1 MIELLALSVIIII
14 YVVYFY
20 YWFKAFRISAPYYPT
35 SAKTIKT
42 AIRELK
48 KHKVKHI
55 VELGAGDGRVAFALA
70 REGYEVTAIE
80 FNPILVLIMR
90 VRKWFGRYKKVH
102 IIRQDFLKLNYEEY
116 DGAFIYLYPKVM
128 DQLAKKLTQ
137 EMPKNAVFIANT
149 FMFHDKK
156 PVAVSENKIY
166 VYLNEK

>member
-1 MIELLALSVIIII
+1 MIELIALLIIFTI
-14 YVVYFY
+14 YVIYFY
-20 YWFKAFRISAPYYPT
+20 YWIKAFRISAPYYPT
-35 SAKTIKT
+35 SKKTIRT

-48 KHKVKHI
+48 KYKPKHI

-80 FNPILVLIMR
+80 FNPILVFVMK
-90 VRKWFGRYKKVH
+90 VRKLIGNYKKVH
-102 IIRQDFLKLNYEEY
+102 IIRNDFLKLSYEKY

-128 DQLAKKLTQ
+128 DKLAEKLKK

-156 PVAVSENKIY
+156 PVSVSENKIY